1 MAPSP
6 KISASG
12 VKAMVVPRRL
22 GAAPI
27 FSSGWSGARANRSAA
42 TLPCPRHLDDVSTDS
57 ALTTLT
63 PTPCRPPL
71 VA

>member
-1 MAPSP
+1 
-6 KISASG
+6 
-12 VKAMVVPRRL
+12 MVVPRRL
-22 GAAPI
+22 GAAPT
-27 FSSGWSGARANRSAA
+27 FSSGEVGWPRAKLCRNSSRLRA
-42 TLPCPRHLDDVSTDS
+42 TSTTVSTDS